1 MGSQNVS
8 IREFKPED
16 YDGVINL
23 WTSANLSFKP
33 KGRDSYKKLNEQV
46 KNGHTLL
53 LIAEYKD
60 EIIGTALGT
69 HDGRKGWINRVAVD
83 KKFRRKKIAKRLISE
98 LESWFEKNG
107 LEVFACM
114 IETGNTVSMEVFKNL
129 RYEKW
134 DGSYFSK
141 RMSNES

>member
-1 MGSQNVS
+1 MDCQKVS

-16 YDGVINL
+16 YDGIISL
-23 WTSANLSFKP
+23 WNNANLSYKP
-33 KGRDSYKKLNEQV
+33 KGRDSYENLSEQV
-46 KNGHTLL
+46 RNGTTIL
-53 LIAEYKD
+53 LIAEVND
-60 EIIGTALGT
+60 EIVGTALGT

-83 KKFRRKKIAKRLISE
+83 SRFRRQKIAKRLVSK

-114 IETGNTVSMEVFKNL
+114 IETGNTISMEVFKNL
-129 RYEKW
+129 GYEEW

-141 RMSNES
+141 RKSNES